1 MISIPPL
8 SWIRVF
14 ECAARHLNMRKA
26 ADELHVTGGAVS
38 QQIKMLED
46 NLQLQLFERRP
57 QGLRLTLAG
66 EQLFVVS
73 TRAVQGIYD
82 TVQRLRSPRQIVR
95 VSAAPTFCTRWLVP
109 RLGGFYAQHPHVEV
123 HIDATVNSVDLFS
136 DPFDLAIR
144 RAREAPTNLHVQRL
158 FPDEV
163 AALCSPQIAALLAGD
178 PANLR
183 KTKLLCWSWQ
193 DCWSI
198 WLEQAQVGRL
208 EDYERAHFSHLM
220 LALEAAQAGQ
230 GVALASLR
238 LVREDL
244 ARRRLVH
251 VLGPPVAVGYD
262 FAVVAR
268 PQAAAAPHIAAFI
281 DWTVAQSARGAEMP
295 AEFMGSP

>member
-1 MISIPPL
+1 MPAMPPL
-8 SWIRVF
+8 GWIRVF
-14 ECAARHLNMRKA
+14 ECAARHLNFRKA
-26 ADELHVTGGAVS
+26 AEELHVTAGAVS

-57 QGLRLTLAG
+57 HVLRLTVAG
-66 EQLFVVS
+66 EQLFVGS
-73 TRAVQGIYD
+73 TRAVQGVYE
-82 TVQRLRSPRQIVR
+82 TVRRLRSPREVVR
-95 VSAAPTFCTRWLVP
+95 LSAAPTFCTRWLVP
-109 RLGGFYAQHPHVEV
+109 RLGSFYAQHPHVEV

-144 RAREAPTNLHVQRL
+144 RVRESPSNLHVQRL

-163 AALCSPQIAALLAGD
+163 AALCSLETAAMVGD
-178 PANLR
+178 DVANLR

-198 WLEQAQVGRL
+198 WLEQAQAGRL
-208 EDYERAHFSHLM
+208 DDYEQARFSHLM

-244 ARRRLVH
+244 ERRRLVH
-251 VLGPPVAVGYD
+251 VLGPPVPTGFD
-262 FAVVAR
+262 FAIVAR
-268 PQAAAAPHIAAFI
+268 PAAVVAPHIAAFI
-281 DWTVAQSARGAEMP
+281 EWTVSQSASVADLP
-295 AEFMGSP
+295 